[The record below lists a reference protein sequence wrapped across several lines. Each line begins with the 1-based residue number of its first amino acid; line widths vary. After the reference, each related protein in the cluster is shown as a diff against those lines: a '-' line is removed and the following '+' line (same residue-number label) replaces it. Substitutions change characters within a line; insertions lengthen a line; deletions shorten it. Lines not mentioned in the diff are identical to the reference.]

1 MVTLAIARQTVREAL
16 RRRVM
21 WIFLIIGVFLIALGP
36 VFGFLSPKDS
46 QTVLRSLGLAAILL
60 AGLFITIVTCIY
72 LIPVEIERRTIYTV
86 LSKPVQRFEFVL
98 GKFLGGFFTVFI
110 NIAAMG
116 LVFLI
121 MLYFQMGGTITELL
135 FHPFQAIHH
144 IPVEM
149 FKGVVLTFF
158 QMMLLAALTI
168 FFSTFASPVVNFF
181 LSFGIFLVGNLSSVT
196 DSLTTSQNKV
206 ARLVGS
212 VVHYLLPNFGNFNI
226 QNQLIH
232 PTQEIVNEGVF
243 IRNNIIYALIYSA
256 VLLTLAILIFD
267 RREV

>member
-1 MVTLAIARQTVREAL
+1 MVTLAIARQTVSEAL

-86 LSKPVQRFEFVL
+86 LSKPVQRYEFVL
-98 GKFLGGFFTVFI
+98 GKFLGGFITVFI

-116 LVFLI
+116 AVFLVMI
-121 MLYFQMGGTITELL
+121 YFQEGR
-135 FHPFQAIHH
+135 H
-144 IPVEM
+144 IPQEM
-149 FKGVVLTFF
+149 IKGVILTFF

-168 FFSTFASPVVNFF
+168 FFSTFATPVVNFF

-206 ARLVGS
+206 THFVGS
-212 VVHYLLPNFGNFNI
+212 VIHYLLPNFGNFNI